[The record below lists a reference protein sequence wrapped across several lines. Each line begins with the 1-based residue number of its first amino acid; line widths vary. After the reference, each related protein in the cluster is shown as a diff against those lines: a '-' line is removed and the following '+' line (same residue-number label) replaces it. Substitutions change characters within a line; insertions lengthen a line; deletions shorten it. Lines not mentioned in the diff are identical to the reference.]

1 MWCRALYPRS
11 GGKKEEINVFYR
23 LFFLNGRIGIKK
35 KIIKEV
41 KNYEDVKKD

>member
-11 GGKKEEINVFYR
+11 GRKKGKINVFYR
-23 LFFLNGRIGIKK
+23 LLFLNGGIGIKK